1 MQGGGLAA
9 GRAIPE
15 SDPSSWS
22 DELVST
28 VCAGSGLICAEH
40 DLLRL
45 GAGDYEGVV
54 QRDPSVVTINDL
66 QKDFFIESAL
76 VAGRK
81 MTLAENLRD
90 PAPRGSFLSS
100 SAAKALP
107 ALKTENA
114 QAIMRHLGVVDSTD
128 VATAAYLCGSA
139 ALPGEARSCAASV
152 DAVGA
157 FVAAELGR
165 NVNAYSTSGAPA
177 SAPLLKTPVTV
188 LDVAKGSIEQ
198 GKKIVVCHHIAFPS
212 TLYYC
217 HRVTGTKVVQ
227 ATLKPENHDESA
239 IKAVG
244 ICHINTAL
252 WLSRH
257 PAFKALH
264 IAHGEEACH
273 FLVQND
279 IVFTPATPKIHG

>member
-1 MQGGGLAA
+1 MQGGALAA

-40 DLLRL
+40 DLLRQ
-45 GAGDYEGVV
+45 GAGDVV

-66 QKDFFIESAL
+66 QKDFFVESAL

-81 MTLAENLRD
+81 MTLDENLRD

-107 ALKTENA
+107 ALKTANA
-114 QAIMRHLGVVDSTD
+114 QAIMRHLGVDSSTD

-177 SAPLLKTPVTV
+177 SAPVVKSPVTV

-212 TLYYC
+212 TLFYC

-227 ATLKPENHDESA
+227 ATLKPENESA

-279 IVFTPATPKIHG
+279 IVFTPATPKIVG